1 MNVKALL
8 LIFYVLALSM
18 VAFLVIDALRSD
30 SGSTSWVLALI
41 WAVALVLI
49 VRVTSRVFSQ

>member
-8 LIFYVLALSM
+8 LIFYVLALST

>member
-1 MNVKALL
+1 MNVKAVL

-30 SGSTSWVLALI
+30 SGSTSWLLALI